1 MAQKSDGAADTVAS
15 GFAHD
20 VARPDSVRNFRGFPR
35 VSAGLG
41 GQHCA
46 LVQDTP
52 GFEDAGAYF
61 SHCVRFGVARVG
73 AAQSYNQSI
82 HCFGP
87 VMTLP
92 YNFSP
97 GPAMLPPEVIEQIR
111 ADLPEW
117 HWHGEGQGA
126 SVMEV
131 SHRGRAFEAL
141 IAEAEADLRELLA
154 IPANYRVIFMQGGAW
169 GQFAAVP
176 MNLLR
181 AEETAHYV
189 VSGGWSKSA
198 SIEAAKFGQVE
209 VVASS
214 EELGYTR
221 APAKNEWK
229 SSFEQ
234 NMLLAPMKKSFSP
247 SSYTYI
253 CSNETVYGNEVH
265 AFPAELSSPLVV
277 DASSHF
283 LSRPM
288 DVAACGLIYA
298 GAQKNVGPAGVTI
311 VIIRDD
317 LLDRAPKNIPS
328 VFHYQHMAANKSLFN
343 TPPVFSIYAT
353 ALTLKW
359 IKAQGGLP
367 EMERRA
373 IARSALLYDAI
384 DSSKLFSAPVAIEDR
399 SRMNVVFDTGN
410 ADTDAAFVKF
420 CDARGL
426 MSLKGHR
433 VRGGMRASIYNAMPQ
448 AGVEA
453 LVAAMRDFETVYR

>member
-1 MAQKSDGAADTVAS
+1 MS
-15 GFAHD
+15 
-20 VARPDSVRNFRGFPR
+20 
-35 VSAGLG
+35 
-41 GQHCA
+41 
-46 LVQDTP
+46 
-52 GFEDAGAYF
+52 
-61 SHCVRFGVARVG
+61 
-73 AAQSYNQSI
+73 
-82 HCFGP
+82 
-87 VMTLP
+87 LP
-92 YNFSP
+92 YNFSS
-97 GPAMLPPEVIEQIR
+97 GPATLPPEVIAQIR

-117 HWHGEGQGA
+117 HWHGVGQGA

-131 SHRGRAFEAL
+131 SHRGKAFEQL
-141 IAEAEADLRELLA
+141 MAEAEADLRELLA
-154 IPANYRVIFMQGGAW
+154 IPANYQVIFMQGGAW
-169 GQFAAVP
+169 AQFAAVP

-181 AEETAHYV
+181 GDETAHYL

-198 SIEAAKFGQVE
+198 AIEAAKFGRVE

-214 EELGYTR
+214 EASGYTGAIAR
-221 APAKNEWK
+221 NEWI
-229 SSFEQ
+229 STYGI
-234 NMLLAPMKKSFSP
+234 NTAVSP
-247 SSYTYI
+247 NKMGVSASSYTYI

-265 AFPAELSSPLVV
+265 TLPGELWSPLIV

-298 GAQKNVGPAGVTI
+298 GAQKNIGPAGVTVVI
-311 VIIRDD
+311 VRDD

-328 VFHYQHMAANKSLFN
+328 VFHYKHMAANKSLFN

-373 IARSALLYDAI
+373 IARSSLLYDAI
-384 DSSKLFSAPVAIEDR
+384 DSSKLFKAPVAVPDR

-410 ADTDAAFVKF
+410 TDTDAVFVKF

-426 MSLKGHR
+426 MSLQGHR
-433 VRGGMRASIYNAMPQ
+433 VRGGMRASIYNAMPL

-453 LVAAMRDFETVYR
+453 LVAAMRDFEATHG

>member
-1 MAQKSDGAADTVAS
+1 
-15 GFAHD
+15 
-20 VARPDSVRNFRGFPR
+20 
-35 VSAGLG
+35 
-41 GQHCA
+41 
-46 LVQDTP
+46 
-52 GFEDAGAYF
+52 
-61 SHCVRFGVARVG
+61 
-73 AAQSYNQSI
+73 
-82 HCFGP
+82 
-87 VMTLP
+87 MTLP
-92 YNFSP
+92 FNFSP

-117 HWHGEGQGA
+117 HWHGVGQGA

-131 SHRGRAFEAL
+131 SHRGRAFEQL

-154 IPANYRVIFMQGGAW
+154 IPANYKVIFMQGGAW

-181 AEETAHYV
+181 ADETAHYV

-198 SIEAAKFGQVE
+198 AIEAAKFGAVE
-209 VVASS
+209 VLASS
-214 EELGYTR
+214 EDAGYTR
-221 APAKNEWK
+221 APGRNEWI
-229 SSFEQ
+229 STYGT
-234 NMLLAPMKKSFSP
+234 NTDLSP
-247 SSYTYI
+247 ARMGISASSYTYL

-265 AFPAELSSPLVV
+265 ALPTGLASPLVV

-283 LSRPM
+283 LSRSM

-298 GAQKNVGPAGVTI
+298 GAQKNIGPAGVTI

-328 VFHYQHMAANKSLFN
+328 VFNYKHMNEHKSLFN

-373 IARSALLYDAI
+373 VARSSLLYDAI
-384 DSSKLFSAPVAIEDR
+384 DSSRVFNAPVVKEDR

-410 ADTDAAFVKF
+410 AETDAAFVKF

-426 MSLKGHR
+426 KSLKGHR
-433 VRGGMRASIYNAMPQ
+433 VRGGMRASIYNAMPM

-453 LVAAMRDFETVYR
+453 LVAAMREFAASQ

>member
-1 MAQKSDGAADTVAS
+1 
-15 GFAHD
+15 
-20 VARPDSVRNFRGFPR
+20 
-35 VSAGLG
+35 
-41 GQHCA
+41 
-46 LVQDTP
+46 
-52 GFEDAGAYF
+52 
-61 SHCVRFGVARVG
+61 
-73 AAQSYNQSI
+73 
-82 HCFGP
+82 
-87 VMTLP
+87 MTLP
-92 YNFSP
+92 FNFSP

-117 HWHGEGQGA
+117 HWHGVGQGA

-131 SHRGRAFEAL
+131 SHRGKAFEAL

-181 AEETAHYV
+181 AGETADYL

-198 SIEAAKFGQVE
+198 VGEAGKFGAVN
-209 VVASS
+209 VLASS
-214 EELGYTR
+214 EKDGYIR
-221 APAKNEWK
+221 VPARNEWK
-229 SSFEQ
+229 STSGSNTGSALVDKGQ
-234 NMLLAPMKKSFSP
+234 QA
-247 SSYTYI
+247 SSYTYM
-253 CSNETVYGNEVH
+253 CSNETVYGNEIH
-265 AFPAELSSPLVV
+265 TLPRDLPSPLVV

-288 DVAACGLIYA
+288 DVSACGLIYA
-298 GAQKNVGPAGVTI
+298 GAQKNIGPAGVTI
-311 VIIRDD
+311 VIVRDD

-328 VFHYQHMAANKSLFN
+328 VFHYKHMAENKSLFN

-373 IARSALLYDAI
+373 VARSTLLYDAI
-384 DSSKLFSAPVAIEDR
+384 DASKLFKAPVAVADR

-410 ADTDAAFVKF
+410 NDIDAAFVKF
-420 CDARGL
+420 CDERGL
-426 MSLKGHR
+426 KSLKGHR
-433 VRGGMRASIYNAMPQ
+433 VRGGMRASVYNAMPQ
-448 AGVEA
+448 AGVVA
-453 LVAAMRDFETVYR
+453 LVAAMREFEQSR

>member
-1 MAQKSDGAADTVAS
+1 
-15 GFAHD
+15 
-20 VARPDSVRNFRGFPR
+20 
-35 VSAGLG
+35 
-41 GQHCA
+41 
-46 LVQDTP
+46 
-52 GFEDAGAYF
+52 
-61 SHCVRFGVARVG
+61 
-73 AAQSYNQSI
+73 
-82 HCFGP
+82 
-87 VMTLP
+87 MTLP

-97 GPAMLPPEVIEQIR
+97 GPAMLPPEVIAQIR
-111 ADLPEW
+111 DDLPEW
-117 HWHGEGQGA
+117 HWHGVGQGA
-126 SVMEV
+126 SIMEV
-131 SHRGRAFEAL
+131 SHRGAAFEAL
-141 IAEAEADLRELLA
+141 IAEAESDLRELLA
-154 IPANYRVIFMQGGAW
+154 IPAGYRVIFMQGGAW

-181 AEETAHYV
+181 AGEAAHYV

-198 SIEAAKFGQVE
+198 AVEAAKFGRVE

-214 EELGYTR
+214 EKDGYTW
-221 APAKNEWK
+221 APGRKYWK
-229 SSFEQ
+229 STSRENGAFAQ
-234 NMLLAPMKKSFSP
+234 ANVGVDRL
-247 SSYTYI
+247 SYTYV
-253 CSNETVYGNEVH
+253 CSNETVYGNEIH
-265 AFPAELSSPLVV
+265 TLPTELASPLVV

-288 DVAACGLIYA
+288 DVSACGLIYA
-298 GAQKNVGPAGVTI
+298 GAQKNIGPAGVTI
-311 VIIRDD
+311 VIVRDD
-317 LLDRAPKNIPS
+317 LLDRAPKNILS
-328 VFHYQHMAANKSLFN
+328 VFHYKHMAEHKSLFN

-373 IARSALLYDAI
+373 IARSSLLYDAI
-384 DSSKLFSAPVAIEDR
+384 DSSKLFKAPVAIEDR

-433 VRGGMRASIYNAMPQ
+433 VRGGMRASIYNAMPM

-453 LVAAMRDFETVYR
+453 LVALMREFEARV

>member
-1 MAQKSDGAADTVAS
+1 
-15 GFAHD
+15 
-20 VARPDSVRNFRGFPR
+20 
-35 VSAGLG
+35 
-41 GQHCA
+41 
-46 LVQDTP
+46 
-52 GFEDAGAYF
+52 
-61 SHCVRFGVARVG
+61 
-73 AAQSYNQSI
+73 
-82 HCFGP
+82 
-87 VMTLP
+87 MTLP

-97 GPAMLPPEVIEQIR
+97 GPAMLPPEVIAQIR

-117 HWHGEGQGA
+117 HWRGVGQGA
-126 SVMEV
+126 SIMEV
-131 SHRGRAFEAL
+131 SHRGRAFEGL
-141 IAEAEADLRELLA
+141 IAEAESDLRELLA
-154 IPANYRVIFMQGGAW
+154 IPANYSVIFMQGGAW

-181 AEETAHYV
+181 AGETAHYV

-198 SIEAAKFGQVE
+198 AIEAAKFGAVE
-209 VVASS
+209 VIASS
-214 EELGYTR
+214 ENDCYTW
-221 APAKNEWK
+221 APAQNTWK
-229 SSFEQ
+229 STF
-234 NMLLAPMKKSFSP
+234 NKNTDLAPVNEGVEP

-265 AFPAELSSPLVV
+265 TLPTELASPLVV

-298 GAQKNVGPAGVTI
+298 GAQKNIGPAGVTI
-311 VIIRDD
+311 VIVRDD

-328 VFHYQHMAANKSLFN
+328 VFHYKHMAEHKSLFN

-359 IKAQGGLP
+359 IKAQGGLQ

-373 IARSALLYDAI
+373 IARSSMLYDAI
-384 DSSKLFSAPVAIEDR
+384 DSSKIFSAPVRREDR

-410 ADTDAAFVKF
+410 AETDAAFVKF
-420 CDARGL
+420 CDTRGL

-433 VRGGMRASIYNAMPQ
+433 VRGGMRASIYNAMPI

-453 LVAAMRDFETVYR
+453 LVAAMREFEAQI

>member
-1 MAQKSDGAADTVAS
+1 MS
-15 GFAHD
+15 
-20 VARPDSVRNFRGFPR
+20 
-35 VSAGLG
+35 
-41 GQHCA
+41 
-46 LVQDTP
+46 
-52 GFEDAGAYF
+52 
-61 SHCVRFGVARVG
+61 
-73 AAQSYNQSI
+73 
-82 HCFGP
+82 
-87 VMTLP
+87 LP

-97 GPAMLPPEVIEQIR
+97 GPAMLPPEVIKQIR

-117 HWHGEGQGA
+117 HWHGVGQGA

-131 SHRGRAFEAL
+131 SHRGKAFEQL
-141 IAEAEADLRELLA
+141 MAEAEADLRELLA
-154 IPANYRVIFMQGGAW
+154 IPSNYKVIFMQGGAW

-181 AEETAHYV
+181 ADEAAHYV

-198 SIEAAKFGQVE
+198 AVEAAKFGRVE

-214 EELGYTR
+214 EASGYTR
-221 APAKNEWK
+221 APRRNEWI
-229 SSFEQ
+229 STYGTNSTISP
-234 NMLLAPMKKSFSP
+234 NPIGISP

-253 CSNETVYGNEVH
+253 CSNETVYGSEIH
-265 AFPAELSSPLVV
+265 TLPTALSSPLVV

-298 GAQKNVGPAGVTI
+298 GAQKNIGPAGVTVVI
-311 VIIRDD
+311 VRDD

-328 VFHYQHMAANKSLFN
+328 VFHYKHMIEHKSLFN

-373 IARSALLYDAI
+373 IARSSLLYDAI
-384 DSSKLFSAPVAIEDR
+384 DSSKLFTAPVATQDR

-410 ADTDAAFVKF
+410 AETDAAFVKF

-433 VRGGMRASIYNAMPQ
+433 VRGGMRASIYNAMPM

-453 LVAAMRDFETVYR
+453 LVGAMREFEATHT

>member
-1 MAQKSDGAADTVAS
+1 
-15 GFAHD
+15 
-20 VARPDSVRNFRGFPR
+20 
-35 VSAGLG
+35 
-41 GQHCA
+41 
-46 LVQDTP
+46 
-52 GFEDAGAYF
+52 
-61 SHCVRFGVARVG
+61 
-73 AAQSYNQSI
+73 
-82 HCFGP
+82 
-87 VMTLP
+87 MTLP

-97 GPAMLPPEVIEQIR
+97 GPAMLPPEVIAQIR
-111 ADLPEW
+111 DDLPEW
-117 HWHGEGQGA
+117 HWHGAGQGA

-131 SHRGRAFEAL
+131 SHRGKAFEEL
-141 IAEAEADLRELLA
+141 MAEAEADLRELLA
-154 IPANYRVIFMQGGAW
+154 IPANYQVIFMQGGAW

-181 AEETAHYV
+181 ADETAHYA

-198 SIEAAKFGQVE
+198 AIEAAKFGRVE

-214 EELGYTR
+214 EASSFTR
-221 APAKNEWK
+221 VTARNEWLSTYGEK
-229 SSFEQ
+229 RGV
-234 NMLLAPMKKSFSP
+234 SP
-247 SSYTYI
+247 IDNGVSPPSYIYI
-253 CSNETVYGNEVH
+253 CSNETVFGNEVH
-265 AFPAELSSPLVV
+265 ALPGELASPLIV

-288 DVAACGLIYA
+288 DVAACGLMYA
-298 GAQKNVGPAGVTI
+298 GAQKNIGPAGVTI
-311 VIIRDD
+311 VIVRDD

-328 VFHYQHMAANKSLFN
+328 VFHYKHIAANKSLFN
-343 TPPVFSIYAT
+343 TPPMFSIYAT

-359 IKAQGGLP
+359 IKAQGGLA

-373 IARSALLYDAI
+373 VDRSTLLYDAI
-384 DSSKLFSAPVAIEDR
+384 DNSRLFNAPVETADR

-433 VRGGMRASIYNAMPQ
+433 VRGGMRASIYNAMPL

-453 LVAAMRDFETVYR
+453 LVAAMREFEATHG

>member
-1 MAQKSDGAADTVAS
+1 MS
-15 GFAHD
+15 
-20 VARPDSVRNFRGFPR
+20 
-35 VSAGLG
+35 
-41 GQHCA
+41 
-46 LVQDTP
+46 
-52 GFEDAGAYF
+52 
-61 SHCVRFGVARVG
+61 
-73 AAQSYNQSI
+73 
-82 HCFGP
+82 
-87 VMTLP
+87 LP

-97 GPAMLPPEVIEQIR
+97 GPAVLPPEVIAQIR

-117 HWHGEGQGA
+117 HWHGVGQGA
-126 SVMEV
+126 SIMEV

-141 IAEAEADLRELLA
+141 IAEAEADLRDLLA
-154 IPANYRVIFMQGGAW
+154 IPAHYKVIFMQGGAW

-181 AEETAHYV
+181 ADETAHYM

-198 SIEAAKFGQVE
+198 VAEASKFGCTE
-209 VVASS
+209 VLASS
-214 EELGYTR
+214 ENDHYTWV
-221 APAKNEWK
+221 PSLNEWK
-229 SSFEQ
+229 STYSHNSLQ
-234 NMLLAPMKKSFSP
+234 THTNKRITP

-253 CSNETVYGNEVH
+253 CSNETVYGNEIH
-265 AFPAELSSPLVV
+265 ALPRDLPSPLVV

-288 DVAACGLIYA
+288 AVADCGLIYA
-298 GAQKNVGPAGVTI
+298 GAQKNIGPAGVTI
-311 VIIRDD
+311 VIVRDD

-328 VFHYQHMAANKSLFN
+328 VFHYKHMAENKSLFN

-359 IKAQGGLP
+359 IKAQGGLA

-373 IARSALLYDAI
+373 LARATLLYDAL
-384 DSSKLFSAPVAIEDR
+384 DASSLFTAPVALADR

-410 ADTDAAFVKF
+410 AETDAAFVKF
-420 CDARGL
+420 CEARGL

-453 LVAAMRDFETVYR
+453 LVAAMREFEATHRR

>member
-1 MAQKSDGAADTVAS
+1 
-15 GFAHD
+15 
-20 VARPDSVRNFRGFPR
+20 
-35 VSAGLG
+35 
-41 GQHCA
+41 
-46 LVQDTP
+46 
-52 GFEDAGAYF
+52 
-61 SHCVRFGVARVG
+61 
-73 AAQSYNQSI
+73 
-82 HCFGP
+82 
-87 VMTLP
+87 MTLP

-117 HWHGEGQGA
+117 HWHGVGQGA

-131 SHRGRAFEAL
+131 SHRGKAFEQL

-154 IPANYRVIFMQGGAW
+154 IPANYQVIFMQGGAW

-181 AEETAHYV
+181 NDETAHYV

-198 SIEAAKFGQVE
+198 SIEAAKFGHVD
-209 VVASS
+209 VLASS
-214 EELGYTR
+214 EDSGYTW
-221 APAKNEWK
+221 APKPNDWK
-229 SSFEQ
+229 STYGT
-234 NMLLAPMKKSFSP
+234 NDPVSP
-247 SSYTYI
+247 DGTGASASSYTYI

-265 AFPAELSSPLVV
+265 VLPRDLPSPLVV

-298 GAQKNVGPAGVTI
+298 GAQKNIGPAGVTVVI
-311 VIIRDD
+311 VRDD
-317 LLDRAPKNIPS
+317 LFDRAPKNIPS
-328 VFHYQHMAANKSLFN
+328 VFHYKHMAANKSLFN

-359 IKAQGGLP
+359 IKAQGGLA

-373 IARSALLYDAI
+373 IARSSLLYDAI
-384 DSSKLFSAPVAIEDR
+384 DASTLFKAPVAREDR

-410 ADTDAAFVKF
+410 PETDAAFVKY

-433 VRGGMRASIYNAMPQ
+433 VRGGMRASIYNAMPM

-453 LVAAMRDFETVYR
+453 LVAAMREFEATR

>member
-1 MAQKSDGAADTVAS
+1 MS
-15 GFAHD
+15 
-20 VARPDSVRNFRGFPR
+20 
-35 VSAGLG
+35 
-41 GQHCA
+41 
-46 LVQDTP
+46 
-52 GFEDAGAYF
+52 
-61 SHCVRFGVARVG
+61 
-73 AAQSYNQSI
+73 
-82 HCFGP
+82 
-87 VMTLP
+87 LP

-97 GPAMLPPEVIEQIR
+97 GPAMLPSEVIEQIR

-117 HWHGEGQGA
+117 HWHGVGQGA
-126 SVMEV
+126 SIMEV

-141 IAEAEADLRELLA
+141 IGEAEADLRELLA
-154 IPANYRVIFMQGGAW
+154 IPANYKVIFMQGGAW

-181 AEETAHYV
+181 AGETAHYL

-198 SIEAAKFGQVE
+198 STEAAKFGAVE
-209 VVASS
+209 VLASS
-214 EELGYTR
+214 ENDGYTWTPAR
-221 APAKNEWK
+221 NQWKSTYAKN
-229 SSFEQ
+229 ST
-234 NMLLAPMKKSFSP
+234 LAPDEQGIEL

-253 CSNETVYGNEVH
+253 CSNETVYGNEIH
-265 AFPAELSSPLVV
+265 TLPTGLSSPLVV

-298 GAQKNVGPAGVTI
+298 GAQKNIGPAGVTLVI
-311 VIIRDD
+311 VRDD

-328 VFHYQHMAANKSLFN
+328 VFHYQHMAEHKSLFN

-359 IKAQGGLP
+359 IKAQGGLK

-373 IARSALLYDAI
+373 IARSSLLYDAI
-384 DSSKLFSAPVAIEDR
+384 DASTLFKAPVAVADR

-410 ADTDAAFVKF
+410 AETDTAFVKF
-420 CDARGL
+420 CEARGL

-453 LVAAMRDFETVYR
+453 LVAAMREFEGLR

>member
-1 MAQKSDGAADTVAS
+1 
-15 GFAHD
+15 
-20 VARPDSVRNFRGFPR
+20 
-35 VSAGLG
+35 
-41 GQHCA
+41 
-46 LVQDTP
+46 
-52 GFEDAGAYF
+52 
-61 SHCVRFGVARVG
+61 
-73 AAQSYNQSI
+73 
-82 HCFGP
+82 
-87 VMTLP
+87 MTLL

-97 GPAMLPPEVIEQIR
+97 GPAMLPPEVIAQIR

-117 HWHGEGQGA
+117 HWRGVGQGA
-126 SVMEV
+126 SIMEV
-131 SHRGRAFEAL
+131 SHRGRAFEGL
-141 IAEAEADLRELLA
+141 IAEAESDLRELLA

-181 AEETAHYV
+181 AGETAHYV

-198 SIEAAKFGQVE
+198 AIEAAKFGAVA
-209 VVASS
+209 VIASS
-214 EELGYTR
+214 ENDGYTW
-221 APAKNEWK
+221 APAQNTWK
-229 SSFEQ
+229 STF
-234 NMLLAPMKKSFSP
+234 NKNTDLAPVNKGVEP

-265 AFPAELSSPLVV
+265 TLPTELASPLVV

-298 GAQKNVGPAGVTI
+298 GAQKNIGPAGVTI
-311 VIIRDD
+311 VIVRDD

-328 VFHYQHMAANKSLFN
+328 VFHYKHMAEHKSLFN

-359 IKAQGGLP
+359 IKEQGGLA

-373 IARSALLYDAI
+373 IARSSLLYDAI
-384 DSSKLFSAPVAIEDR
+384 DSSKIFSAPVRREDR

-410 ADTDAAFVKF
+410 AETDAAFVKF
-420 CDARGL
+420 CDTRGL

-433 VRGGMRASIYNAMPQ
+433 VRGGMRASIYNAMPI

-453 LVAAMRDFETVYR
+453 LVAAMREFEAQI

>member
-1 MAQKSDGAADTVAS
+1 
-15 GFAHD
+15 
-20 VARPDSVRNFRGFPR
+20 
-35 VSAGLG
+35 
-41 GQHCA
+41 
-46 LVQDTP
+46 
-52 GFEDAGAYF
+52 
-61 SHCVRFGVARVG
+61 
-73 AAQSYNQSI
+73 
-82 HCFGP
+82 
-87 VMTLP
+87 MTLP

-97 GPAMLPPEVIEQIR
+97 GPAMLPPEVITQIR

-117 HWHGEGQGA
+117 HWHRVGQGA

-131 SHRGRAFEAL
+131 SHRGRAFEQL
-141 IAEAEADLRELLA
+141 MGEAEADLRELLA
-154 IPANYRVIFMQGGAW
+154 IPANYQVIFMQGGAW

-181 AEETAHYV
+181 ADETAHYV

-198 SIEAAKFGQVE
+198 AIEAAKFGSVE
-209 VVASS
+209 VLASS
-214 EELGYTR
+214 EKDGYTR
-221 APAKNEWK
+221 VPRSNEWK
-229 SSFEQ
+229 SSYSENIGSAQ
-234 NMLLAPMKKSFSP
+234 ASNDVEL
-247 SSYTYI
+247 SSYTYV

-265 AFPAELSSPLVV
+265 TLPTGLSSPLVV

-311 VIIRDD
+311 VIVRDD
-317 LLDRAPKNIPS
+317 LLDCAPTNIPS
-328 VFHYQHMAANKSLFN
+328 VFHYKHMAANKSLFN

-359 IKAQGGLP
+359 IRAQGGLI

-373 IARSALLYDAI
+373 IARSSLLYDAI
-384 DSSKLFSAPVAIEDR
+384 DSSQLFTAPVALEDR

-410 ADTDAAFVKF
+410 AENDAAFVKF

-433 VRGGMRASIYNAMPQ
+433 VRGGMRASIYNAMPI

-453 LVAAMRDFETVYR
+453 LVAAMREFEAMSS